1 MNPMR
6 AASRP
11 AAALK
16 RRAMTLRLKTADPD
30 FEDRF
35 KALLAVKR
43 ETASDVND
51 AVAAII
57 AKVRAEGDSALIE
70 LTRRFDG
77 LDLEVAGIR
86 VAAAE
91 IEAARAKIDA
101 KTLAALELAHERILD
116 HHKRQLPSDDRYTD
130 ATGVEL
136 GNRWTPVS
144 SVGLYVPGGTA
155 SYPSSV
161 LMNAVPAKVARV
173 KRVVMVVP
181 AQKGVLN
188 PLVLVAA
195 SLAGVDE
202 IYRVGGAQAIAAL
215 AYGTESIAPVAKIV
229 GPGNAYVAA
238 AKRQVYGQVGID
250 MVAGPSEVV
259 VIADRE
265 NDPAWIAAD
274 LLAQAEHDEAAQSI
288 LITADASFAED
299 VVAAVETELSTLPR
313 EATARASWRDYGA
326 VILVRSLDEAP
337 ALADRLAPEHLEI
350 ATSDPEALAARVNDA
365 GAIFVGRYT
374 PEVIGDYVAGTNHVL
389 PTARSARFAS
399 GLSVLDFV
407 KRTSILKL
415 DAESLAALGPAAMT
429 LAEAEGLEAHR
440 RSVAV
445 RLNPRD

>member
-1 MNPMR
+1 
-6 AASRP
+6 
-11 AAALK
+11 
-16 RRAMTLRLKTADPD
+16 MTLRLKTADPD

-91 IEAARAKIDA
+91 IEAACAKIDA

-326 VILVRSLDEAP
+326 VILIRSLDEAP

-350 ATSDPEALAARVNDA
+350 ATSDPETLAARVNDA

-429 LAEAEGLEAHR
+429 LAQAEGLEAHR
-440 RSVAV
+440 RSVAI

>member
-1 MNPMR
+1 
-6 AASRP
+6 
-11 AAALK
+11 
-16 RRAMTLRLKTADPD
+16 MTFKLKTTDPD

-35 KALLAVKR
+35 AALLAVKR
-43 ETASDVND
+43 EQASDVNEV
-51 AVAAII
+51 VAAII
-57 AKVRAEGDSALIE
+57 AKVRAEGDSALVE
-70 LTRRFDG
+70 LTKRFDG
-77 LDLEVAGIR
+77 LDLKTAGIR
-86 VAAAE
+86 VKAAE
-91 IEAARAKIDA
+91 IETARAKIDG

-116 HHKRQLPSDDRYTD
+116 HHSRQLPSDDRYTD

-136 GNRWTPVS
+136 GNRWTPVAS
-144 SVGLYVPGGTA
+144 AGLYVPGGTA

-173 KRVVMVVP
+173 KRIVMVVP
-181 AQKGVLN
+181 AQKGTLN

-288 LITADASFAED
+288 LITDDASFAED
-299 VVAAVETELSTLPR
+299 VVAAVESALLTLPR
-313 EATARASWRDYGA
+313 EATARASWRDHGA
-326 VILVRSLDEAP
+326 VILVKSLDDAP

-350 ATSDPEALAARVNDA
+350 ATSDPERLAARINDA

-399 GLSVLDFV
+399 GLSVLDFM
-407 KRTSILKL
+407 KRASILKL

-440 RSVAV
+440 RSVAI

>member
-1 MNPMR
+1 
-6 AASRP
+6 
-11 AAALK
+11 
-16 RRAMTLRLKTADPD
+16 MTFKLKTTDRD

-35 KALLAVKR
+35 AALLAVKR
-43 ETASDVND
+43 EQASDVNEV
-51 AVAAII
+51 VAAII
-57 AKVRAEGDSALIE
+57 AKVRAEGDSALVE
-70 LTRRFDG
+70 LTKRFDG
-77 LDLEVAGIR
+77 LDLKTAGIR
-86 VAAAE
+86 VKAAE
-91 IEAARAKIDA
+91 IETARAKIDG

-116 HHKRQLPSDDRYTD
+116 HHSRQLPSDDRYTD

-136 GNRWTPVS
+136 GNRWTPVAS
-144 SVGLYVPGGTA
+144 AGLYVPGGTA

-173 KRVVMVVP
+173 KRIVMVVP
-181 AQKGVLN
+181 AQKGTLN

-288 LITADASFAED
+288 LITDDTSFAED
-299 VVAAVETELSTLPR
+299 VVAAVESALLTLPR
-313 EATARASWRDYGA
+313 EATARASWRDHGA
-326 VILVRSLDEAP
+326 VILVKSLDDAP

-350 ATSDPEALAARVNDA
+350 ATSDPERLAARINDA

-399 GLSVLDFV
+399 GLSVLDFM
-407 KRTSILKL
+407 KRASILKL

-440 RSVAV
+440 RSVAI

>member
-1 MNPMR
+1 
-6 AASRP
+6 
-11 AAALK
+11 
-16 RRAMTLRLKTADPD
+16 MTLRLKTADPD

-86 VAAAE
+86 VTSAE

-161 LMNAVPAKVARV
+161 LMNAIPAKVARV

-350 ATSDPEALAARVNDA
+350 ATSDPETLAARVNDA

-429 LAEAEGLEAHR
+429 LAQAEGLEAHR
-440 RSVAV
+440 RSVAI